1 MKQVILV
8 MGHGEQSTI
17 LQKTIE
23 VLDDKDIDFFI
34 HWDKKYKQ
42 PDIRAKHS
50 TVYFVR
56 PRLNIAWGT
65 DTQIKGEILLLKEA
79 YKSIQN
85 YKMFHLISAV
95 DMPLMDVSYFKKFFN
110 GNRSYLGFD
119 NNSSTVANRV
129 RYYYPFSN
137 INFRTHPLW
146 TKIVILTNRF
156 LQVDRWKKYKETS
169 IYKGPNWFS
178 LNREDVSKVLEA
190 NLNKFFHSYCA
201 DEVFIQTLLPQ
212 LNNHNHQSND
222 NFAALRYIDW
232 NRGQPYLFQM
242 SDVEELRKV
251 KNTEYAFARKI
262 STPRLIDKVFNE

>member
-1 MKQVILV
+1 

-85 YKMFHLISAV
+85 YKMFHLISSV
-95 DMPLMDVSYFKKFFN
+95 DMPLMDVSHFKNSFN
-110 GNRSYLGFD
+110 GNKSYLGFT
-119 NNSSTVANRV
+119 NNINNTIENRV

-137 INFRTHPLW
+137 INFRTHPTW
-146 TKIVILTNRF
+146 TKSMILINQF
-156 LQVDRWKKYKETS
+156 LRVDRWKKYKETP

-178 LNREDVSKVLEA
+178 LTREDVTKVLEA
-190 NLNKFFHSYCA
+190 DLNKFFHSYCA
-201 DEVFIQTLLPQ
+201 DEIFIQTLLPQ
-212 LNNHNHQSND
+212 LDNHQNDD

-232 NRGQPYLFQM
+232 NRGKPYSFQM

-251 KNTEYAFARKI
+251 KNNKIAIARKI
-262 STPRLIDKVFNE
+262 STHNLNDKVFNK